1 MAAPYSNHG
10 YRQSN
15 GSTTHRSST
24 QIRPQSVQVGTEA
37 PIGPATHVQAIHAFD
52 PAAVPSTSAAAASN
66 MYLCFKAGEIIKVWS
81 RDEKGWWD
89 GEVTRG
95 EEDAGKGPRRG
106 WFPSNYV
113 RPIEVEVSPS
123 DSTFERRDEVG

>member
-1 MAAPYSNHG
+1 MATAASQAH
-10 YRQSN
+10 RQP
-15 GSTTHRSST
+15 RSSVS
-24 QIRPQSVQVGTEA
+24 QYQPSSQPRPPVQAGHDGSV
-37 PIGPATHVQAIHAFD
+37 GPATHVQAIHAFD
-52 PAAVPSTSAAAASN
+52 PAALPSTSAAAASN

-113 RPIEVEVSPS
+113 RPVQVDVSAAIC
-123 DSTFERRDEVG
+123 DGRLTWGC